1 MARQYDEDLF
11 KDSTMTFG
19 EHLDELR
26 RCLFMA
32 VLGLFLGFLLGLMV
46 GHRVV
51 EIIKSPLE
59 RAIQRYY
66 LTDSAEKFAGQ
77 RAENLAGAGEG
88 LLVDEVYLEAPNVL
102 EGLRECTTGGLD
114 DVQIATNPA
123 DHPMQRYGPTH
134 LFPSDFPDPHSL
146 AQTLAGT
153 SPASPPGVRLVWDQL
168 TEASRQAIQQLASK
182 PTLDTNDVARL
193 TAALDILIDTQTLE
207 QHADAAQLQLSLQG
221 QRLWATRDKLDD
233 EAHQRL
239 NRLLLEAALP
249 GQIVV
254 TYPELMPVRVWR
266 AAVDDPRTQTQSLNA
281 PEPFVIYLKA
291 SALTGAI
298 LSSPWV
304 FFWIWT
310 FVAAGLYPHERRYV
324 YLFLPVSLGL
334 FLLGA
339 AMAFFFVFDPVLDFF
354 LGFNRWLGIDPDPR
368 ISEWLSFVMLM
379 PLGFGVSFQLPL
391 VMLFLQRIGVFDVQT
406 YVERWK
412 IAVFVIAV
420 LSAGLTP
427 SGDPWSMGLMALP
440 LLFLYVVGI
449 LLCRYLPAPK

>member
-32 VLGLFLGFLLGLMV
+32 VLGLFLGFLLGLLV
-46 GHRVV
+46 GQRVV
-51 EIIKSPLE
+51 EIIKRPLE

-77 RAENLAGAGEG
+77 RAENLAGADG
-88 LLVDEVYLEAPNVL
+88 LLVDEVYLEAKNVL
-102 EGLRECTTGGLD
+102 EGLRECTTGGLE
-114 DVQIATNPA
+114 DVQIATNSDA
-123 DHPMQRYGPTH
+123 HPMQRYGPTT
-134 LFPSDFPDPHSL
+134 LLPADFTQPLAL
-146 AQTLAGT
+146 AQALANSSAT
-153 SPASPPGVRLVWDQL
+153 SPPSLRLVWDQL
-168 TEASRQAIQQLASK
+168 TEASRQAIRELAAK
-182 PTLDTNDVARL
+182 PNLEPKDIGLLAASLNLLL
-193 TAALDILIDTQTLE
+193 TTHALEPHAEAAKLP
-207 QHADAAQLQLSLQG
+207 LSLQG

-249 GQIVV
+249 GQVMV
-254 TYPELMPVRVWR
+254 TYPELMSVRIWR

-304 FFWIWT
+304 FFWLWT
-310 FVAAGLYPHERRYV
+310 FVAAGLYPHEKRYV
-324 YLFLPVSLGL
+324 YMFLPVSLGL
-334 FLLGA
+334 FLVGA

-391 VMLFLQRIGVFDVQT
+391 VMLFLQRIGVFDVAAYIQ
-406 YVERWK
+406 RWK

-449 LLCRYLPAPK
+449 LLCKYLPAPH